1 MPVRMLADP
10 ARAVA
15 DISRGFDG
23 GGRYLEV
30 QGASTAPGSAGDRR
44 CAQVMPEPTSRREQG
59 SDVPPEHRGPEPQ
72 RGGTRRPAIASVDD
86 FLGDFGLSPVTLG
99 ERPALAVVAPS
110 GELGLRILQALRD
123 EDLDPALVVS
133 RVDDVLD
140 AAPAVLVVSD
150 RRGAR
155 ARDELLWRLS
165 RRLPKTRVVLVAERQ
180 PRMSVRAAVD
190 AGVDGLVF
198 EDELER
204 TLVPTIRAT
213 IVGQTCV
220 PRDRRREI
228 DRPTLSA
235 REREVLDRLVMG
247 LSNQEI
253 AHQLYLAESTVKTHL
268 STIFRKLGVRN
279 RNEATALVLERRE
292 EHAPALDPPAERGS

>member
-1 MPVRMLADP
+1 
-10 ARAVA
+10 
-15 DISRGFDG
+15 
-23 GGRYLEV
+23 
-30 QGASTAPGSAGDRR
+30 
-44 CAQVMPEPTSRREQG
+44 MPEPTSSRQQG
-59 SDVPPEHRGPEPQ
+59 PDTPPEHRGPEP
-72 RGGTRRPAIASVDD
+72 RAVGRRPSTASVDD

-99 ERPALAVVAPS
+99 ERPALAVVAPG

-140 AAPAVLVVSD
+140 AAPAVLVVTD
-150 RRGAR
+150 RRGVR

-165 RRLPKTRVVLVAERQ
+165 RRLPKTRVVLVTERQ
-180 PRMSVRAAVD
+180 PRLSVRGAVD

-213 IVGQTCV
+213 VVGQTCV

-247 LSNQEI
+247 LTNQEI

-268 STIFRKLGVRN
+268 SAIFRKLGVRN

-292 EHAPALDPPAERGS
+292 EHAPALDAPGERGA